1 MYYFD
6 SLDNIFRFGRYKD
19 QTIEDVLINNPS
31 YIDFCIREI
40 PSFMISPELVEQ
52 IKVYFPNFII
62 PNSYADKIGSY
73 SEYMDRIY
81 YYNRNDDDYDDD
93 YNCEEYGDEEC
104 YSESTYERYNGSWA
118 QDVEGYSDDDIDTIF
133 DGDPSAYWN
142 ID

>member
-6 SLDNIFRFGRYKD
+6 SLDEIFRFGRYKE
-19 QTIEDVLINNPS
+19 QTIEDVLIHNPS

-40 PSFMISPELVEQ
+40 PPFMISPELVEQ
-52 IKVYFPNFII
+52 ITEYFPNFII
-62 PNSYADKIGSY
+62 PNSYANKIGSY
-73 SEYMDRIY
+73 SEYIDRNE
-81 YYNRNDDDYDDD
+81 YYNRNYDDYEEEDDDDY
-93 YNCEEYGDEEC
+93 EYH
-104 YSESTYERYNGSWA
+104 SESTYERYNGSWA